1 MRKRDYYK
9 ILGLDRNASSED
21 IKSAY
26 RKMALKYHPDRNP
39 GDKEAE
45 ERFKEAS
52 EAYEVLR
59 DPEKR
64 ELYNLYGHDGLK
76 QTGFTGFK
84 GFDDIFSS
92 FSDIFEDFFGFGPT
106 RRTRNAPQPGSDLRY
121 DLYISFLEAAF
132 GKEAEIEIPR
142 TEECYTCLGS
152 GVRPGSSPEIC
163 PSCGGTGQIVRSQ
176 GFFRISTTCSRCG
189 GDGKIITHPCPE
201 CRGKGRVTRKK
212 TVSVKVPAGVD
223 TGSRLRLRRE
233 GESGFR
239 GGPPGDLYVI
249 IHVEPHEFFQ
259 RRDNDV
265 VCQLP
270 ISIIQA
276 TLGDKVEVPTLNGTK
291 KISIPKGT
299 NSGDIL
305 RLKEEGIPDIRGFGR
320 GDQIIE
326 IAVKTPTDLTKE
338 QERLL
343 EEFWRIE
350 RQKKTSHYKKFWKK
364 IYKGSQS

>member
-1 MRKRDYYK
+1 MQKRDYYK
-9 ILGLDRNASSED
+9 ILDLDRNASSED

-59 DPEKR
+59 DPEKK
-64 ELYNLYGHDGLK
+64 ELYDLYGHEGLK
-76 QTGFTGFK
+76 QTGFRGFK

-92 FSDIFEDFFGFGPT
+92 FSDIFEDFFGFGPV
-106 RRTRNAPQPGSDLRY
+106 RRTRNAPQPGPDLRY

-132 GKEAEIEIPR
+132 GKEVEIEIPK

-152 GVRPGSSPEIC
+152 GVKPGSFPETC

-189 GDGKIITHPCPE
+189 GDGKIIPYPCPE
-201 CRGKGRVTRKK
+201 CKGNGRVTRKK
-212 TVSVKVPAGVD
+212 AVSVKVPAGVD
-223 TGSRLRLRRE
+223 TGSRLRLRGE
-233 GESGFR
+233 GESGLR

-259 RRDNDV
+259 RQGNDV

-276 TLGDKVEVPTLNGTK
+276 TLGDKVEVPTLNGNK
-291 KISIPKGT
+291 KISIPRGT

-305 RLKEEGIPDIRGFGR
+305 RLKEEGIPDVRGLGR

-350 RQKKTSHYKKFWKK
+350 RQKKTSQDKKFWRK
-364 IYKGSQS
+364 IYKGSRS